1 MSTTGET
8 TAKVFITI
16 IIIIM
21 IIIIS
26 IIMII
31 IIIMIM
37 IMISII
43 KMFQLG
49 FGQVT
54 SGQTEGGQFTYKL

>member
-1 MSTTGET
+1 MI
-8 TAKVFITI
+8 ITI
-16 IIIIM
+16 IIII
-21 IIIIS
+21 IS
-26 IIMII
+26 IM
-31 IIIMIM
+31 IMIM

-54 SGQTEGGQFTYKL
+54 SGQTEGGQFTYNSSHCDI